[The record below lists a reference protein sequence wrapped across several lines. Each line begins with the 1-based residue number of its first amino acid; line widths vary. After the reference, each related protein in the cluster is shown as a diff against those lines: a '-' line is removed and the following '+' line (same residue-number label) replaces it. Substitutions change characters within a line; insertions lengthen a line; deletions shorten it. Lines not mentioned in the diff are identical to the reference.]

1 MSGQDGFRLID
12 KIRRTKFVGETGSVI
27 LDEDTGTRTNLTFSV
42 LRMTKMGFVPD
53 AVWSEST
60 GYMKSK
66 GKFVQTS
73 FFISLIYSRL
83 TKYLMVSE
91 VASNGPGV
99 SGPAELE
106 KQSLN
111 IVSVLSD
118 PYTMVK
124 LDAVAVGRSGN
135 DKYEGFA
142 VDLINEIA
150 AIVEFNFTLVPVAGY
165 GSHREDG
172 SWTGMIG
179 ELLGGTADMA
189 IGDMR
194 ELLQILLLSI
204 MRGTFTTWIL

>member
-1 MSGQDGFRLID
+1 MPGQDGFRLID

-66 GKFVQTS
+66 GKFRQT
-73 FFISLIYSRL
+73 FKFLFRL
-83 TKYLMVSE
+83 SVKKYLRLKILFYYLE

-194 ELLQILLLSI
+194 ELLQILLL
-204 MRGTFTTWIL
+204 

>member
-1 MSGQDGFRLID
+1 MPGQDGFRLID

-66 GKFVQTS
+66 GKFSQ
-73 FFISLIYSRL
+73 FIKSLFRLSVKKIFDIYL
-83 TKYLMVSE
+83 KILCYYLE

-99 SGPAELE
+99 SGPAELQ

-124 LDAVAVGRSGN
+124 LDAVSVGRSLCF
-135 DKYEGFA
+135 K
-142 VDLINEIA
+142 
-150 AIVEFNFTLVPVAGY
+150 
-165 GSHREDG
+165 
-172 SWTGMIG
+172 
-179 ELLGGTADMA
+179 
-189 IGDMR
+189 
-194 ELLQILLLSI
+194 SI
-204 MRGTFTTWIL
+204 HQ

>member
-1 MSGQDGFRLID
+1 MPGQDGFRLID

-60 GYMKSK
+60 GYMKSR
-66 GKFVQTS
+66 GKFRQ
-73 FFISLIYSRL
+73 FLKSLFRLSVKKIFDIYL
-83 TKYLMVSE
+83 KILCYYLE
-91 VASNGPGV
+91 VASNGQGV

-124 LDAVAVGRSGN
+124 LDAVSVGRSLCF
-135 DKYEGFA
+135 K
-142 VDLINEIA
+142 
-150 AIVEFNFTLVPVAGY
+150 
-165 GSHREDG
+165 
-172 SWTGMIG
+172 
-179 ELLGGTADMA
+179 
-189 IGDMR
+189 
-194 ELLQILLLSI
+194 SI
-204 MRGTFTTWIL
+204 HQ

>member
-1 MSGQDGFRLID
+1 MPGQDGFRLID

-60 GYMKSK
+60 GYMKSR
-66 GKFVQTS
+66 GKFRQ
-73 FFISLIYSRL
+73 FLKSLFRLSVKKIFDIYL
-83 TKYLMVSE
+83 KILCYYLE

-99 SGPAELE
+99 SGPAELQ

-194 ELLQILLLSI
+194 EVCKYCYHQL
-204 MRGTFTTWIL
+204 